1 MMQMGRKELVGLLAV
16 ASMLA
21 GPATAQTPFLA
32 LRDRPVTL
40 GDVLQLSLQQSP
52 NVLLSK
58 QQAEGARG
66 NAMQAAGGFDMVTEF
81 TTNRTRNRNSLT
93 PLEQAQLVAAP
104 VDNITSHDST
114 QSSTRF
120 SVQQPLRSGLILG
133 SDYTVQ
139 RNFDA
144 LQALQYGQLGQ
155 AQSSGRLSFSIQ
167 VPLLRNTG
175 RDVTGASAEA
185 AEREAAAAFAS
196 HEFDSS
202 QTVLATTRSYWDF
215 VAKQRLF
222 ELALESEA
230 RTKRL
235 LEEMRKLAAA
245 DQIPQAD
252 TELVS
257 ASSAEK
263 TAYRVTAEQ
272 GLIASR
278 RTLARQLGMS
288 VLDELRLSQPATPF
302 PAADERAARAASDLA
317 ARIEAAMPRRAD
329 LRAAELREQS
339 AQLLRV
345 AAQHNLKPVANLSF
359 SISEGGL
366 AIDKSSTALASPF
379 STNRTGPTFSVGLQ
393 MQWPVENQQARGLL
407 LTRSASA
414 VGAEIQRRDL
424 QDAVGSGIQ
433 LAASALSASVVQ
445 LHAAA
450 AAVHHYEKTLVNEN
464 TKRRLGAGTLIDVI
478 NIEDRLN
485 NAQQTEVL
493 LRQSYANAIAQL
505 LFETGELIRKRG
517 EHEFE
522 VPLDSLLRYAAGPTG
537 TGEH

>member
-1 MMQMGRKELVGLLAV
+1 MTRMGCRELAGLLAV
-16 ASMLA
+16 TSMLA
-21 GPATAQTPFLA
+21 VPAAAQTPFLA
-32 LRDRPVTL
+32 SLDRPVTL
-40 GDVLQLSLQQSP
+40 GEVLRLSLQQSP
-52 NVLLSK
+52 NVQLSR
-58 QQAEGARG
+58 QQAESARG
-66 NAMQAAGGFDMVTEF
+66 TAMQIAGGFDMVTEF

-93 PLEQAQLVAAP
+93 PLEQSQLTSSS

-114 QSSTRF
+114 QSSTRI

-133 SDYTVQ
+133 TDYTVQ

-144 LQALQYGQLGQ
+144 LQALQFGPLGQ

-167 VPLLRNTG
+167 VPLLRNAG
-175 RDVTGASAEA
+175 RDVTGASDDA
-185 AEREAAAAFAS
+185 AQRDVEAAFAR

-202 QTVLATTRSYWDF
+202 QTVLTTTRSYWDF
-215 VAKQRLF
+215 VAKQRLLD
-222 ELALESEA
+222 LALESEA

-263 TAYRVTAEQ
+263 TAYRVTAEL

-278 RTLARQLGMS
+278 QALARQLGLS
-288 VLDELRLSQPATPF
+288 VMDELRLSRPATPF
-302 PAADERAARAASDLA
+302 PAADERAAQAANDLV
-317 ARIEAAMPRRAD
+317 ARIDAAMPKRAD
-329 LRAAELREQS
+329 LRAAKLSEQA

-345 AAQHNLKPVANLSF
+345 AAQHNLKPVANLVF

-366 AIDKSSTALASPF
+366 ALDKSSTALVSPF

-407 LTRSASA
+407 LSRSASA

-424 QDAVGSGIQ
+424 QAVIGSGIQ
-433 LAASALSASVVQ
+433 LAANALGASAMQ
-445 LHAAA
+445 LQAAA
-450 AAVHHYEKTLVNEN
+450 AAVHHYEKTLANEH
-464 TKRRLGAGTLIDVI
+464 TRRRLGAGTLIDVI

-485 NAQQTEVL
+485 NAQQTQVQ

-505 LFETGELIRKRG
+505 LFEMGELISKRG
-517 EHEFE
+517 ENEFE
-522 VPLDSLLRYAAGPTG
+522 VPLDALLRYAAGPVR
-537 TGEH
+537 TGEN

>member
-1 MMQMGRKELVGLLAV
+1 MGCRALAGLLAIT
-16 ASMLA
+16 SMLA
-21 GPATAQTPFLA
+21 GSAAAQTPL
-32 LRDRPVTL
+32 LVSLDRPVTL
-40 GDVLQLSLQQSP
+40 GEVLRLALQQSP
-52 NVLLSK
+52 NVQLSR
-58 QQAEGARG
+58 QQAESARG
-66 NAMQAAGGFDMVTEF
+66 TAMQIAGGFDMVTEF

-93 PLEQAQLVAAP
+93 PLEQSQLTSSS

-114 QSSTRF
+114 QSSTRI

-133 SDYTVQ
+133 TDYTVQ

-144 LQALQYGQLGQ
+144 LQAMQFGPLGQ

-167 VPLLRNTG
+167 VPLLRNAG
-175 RDVTGASAEA
+175 RDVTGASDDA
-185 AEREAAAAFAS
+185 AQRDVEAAFAR

-202 QTVLATTRSYWDF
+202 QTVLTTTRSYWDF
-215 VAKQRLF
+215 VAKQRLLD
-222 ELALESEA
+222 LALESEA

-263 TAYRVTAEQ
+263 TAYRVTAEL

-278 RTLARQLGMS
+278 QALARQLGLS
-288 VLDELRLSQPATPF
+288 VMDELRLSRPATPF
-302 PAADERAARAASDLA
+302 PAADERAAQAANDLV
-317 ARIEAAMPRRAD
+317 ARIDAAMPKRAD
-329 LRAAELREQS
+329 LRAAKLSEQA

-345 AAQHNLKPVANLSF
+345 AAQHNLKPVANLVF

-366 AIDKSSTALASPF
+366 ALDKSSTALVSPF

-407 LTRSASA
+407 LSRSASA

-424 QDAVGSGIQ
+424 QAVIGSGIQ
-433 LAASALSASVVQ
+433 LAANALGASAMQ
-445 LHAAA
+445 LQAAA
-450 AAVHHYEKTLVNEN
+450 AAVHHYEKTLANEH
-464 TKRRLGAGTLIDVI
+464 TRRRLGAGTLIDVI

-485 NAQQTEVL
+485 NAQQTQVQ

-505 LFETGELIRKRG
+505 LCELGELISKRG
-517 EHEFE
+517 ENEFE
-522 VPLDSLLRYAAGPTG
+522 VPLDALLRYAAGPVR

>member
-1 MMQMGRKELVGLLAV
+1 MRMGCRALAGLLAIT
-16 ASMLA
+16 SMLA
-21 GPATAQTPFLA
+21 GSAAAQTPL
-32 LRDRPVTL
+32 LVSLDRPVTL
-40 GDVLQLSLQQSP
+40 GEVLRLALQQSP
-52 NVLLSK
+52 NVQLSR
-58 QQAEGARG
+58 QQAESARG
-66 NAMQAAGGFDMVTEF
+66 TAMQIAGGFDMVTEF

-93 PLEQAQLVAAP
+93 PLEQSQLTSSS

-114 QSSTRF
+114 QSSTRI

-133 SDYTVQ
+133 TDYTVQ

-144 LQALQYGQLGQ
+144 LQAMQFGPLGQ

-167 VPLLRNTG
+167 VPLLRNAG
-175 RDVTGASAEA
+175 RDVTGASDDA
-185 AEREAAAAFAS
+185 AQRDVEAAFAR

-202 QTVLATTRSYWDF
+202 QTVLTTTRSYWDF
-215 VAKQRLF
+215 VAKQRLLD
-222 ELALESEA
+222 LALESEA

-263 TAYRVTAEQ
+263 TAYRVTAEL

-278 RTLARQLGMS
+278 QALARQLGLS
-288 VLDELRLSQPATPF
+288 VMDELRLSRPATPF
-302 PAADERAARAASDLA
+302 PAADERAAQAANDLV
-317 ARIEAAMPRRAD
+317 ARIDAAMPKRAD
-329 LRAAELREQS
+329 LRAAKLSEQA

-345 AAQHNLKPVANLSF
+345 AAQHNLKPVANLVF

-366 AIDKSSTALASPF
+366 ALDKSSTALVSPF

-407 LTRSASA
+407 LSRSASA

-424 QDAVGSGIQ
+424 QAVIGSGIQ
-433 LAASALSASVVQ
+433 LAANALGASAMQ
-445 LHAAA
+445 LQAAA
-450 AAVHHYEKTLVNEN
+450 AAVHHYEKTLANEH
-464 TKRRLGAGTLIDVI
+464 TRRRLGAGTLIDVI

-485 NAQQTEVL
+485 NAQQTQVQ

-505 LFETGELIRKRG
+505 LCELGELISKRG
-517 EHEFE
+517 ENEFE
-522 VPLDSLLRYAAGPTG
+522 VPLDALLRYAAGPVR